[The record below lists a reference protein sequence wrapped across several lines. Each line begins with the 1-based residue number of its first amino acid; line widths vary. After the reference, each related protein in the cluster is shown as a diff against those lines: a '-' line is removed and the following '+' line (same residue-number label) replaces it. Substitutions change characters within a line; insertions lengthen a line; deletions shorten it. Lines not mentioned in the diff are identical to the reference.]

1 MQKTTPLVLLACAA
15 LLGGCGVGGVRLG
28 FPGVY
33 RIDIAQGNIVTQ
45 EMVDKLQPGMT
56 RRQVRYVMGSP
67 LILDTFEP
75 DRWDYF
81 RSLEKD
87 GKPNTRERVSLFFE
101 KDLLVRIE
109 GDLAPGAKPAAEP
122 APAPGSEPAATPQ
135 P

>member
-15 LLGGCGVGGVRLG
+15 LLGGCGIGGVRLG

-56 RRQVRYVMGSP
+56 KRQVRYVMGSP

-87 GKPNTRERVSLFFE
+87 GKPDSRSRVTLYFE

-109 GDLAPGAKPAAEP
+109 GDLAPGSRPPVEPPPARDVEAIKPE
-122 APAPGSEPAATPQ
+122 T
-135 P
+135 